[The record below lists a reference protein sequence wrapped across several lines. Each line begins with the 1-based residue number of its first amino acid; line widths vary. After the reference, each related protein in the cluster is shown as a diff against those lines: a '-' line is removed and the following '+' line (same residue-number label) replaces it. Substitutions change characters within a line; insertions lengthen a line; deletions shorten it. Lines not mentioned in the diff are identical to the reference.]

1 MAYYDAATFLS
12 TAQAITTTA
21 DSTLIYDT
29 CGVGV
34 GVAPTMIG
42 AGGLNTHCGFDIG
55 AGDGMAVPEVLWTVT
70 TTGTGA
76 GTITFSVSAAPDNG
90 SYAEG
95 TYQTLAATQAFVG
108 TSLKQGQQIKLIVPP
123 FPQGTGGTATQ
134 AAVAYVIPRFYKFT
148 YTVASSAT
156 VSVSGG
162 ILLNAPDA
170 RTVQIY
176 GNNYVST
183 L

>member
-21 DSTLIYDT
+21 DSTLVFDT

-42 AGGLNTHCGFDIG
+42 AGGVNTACGFDIG
-55 AGDGMAVPEVLWTVT
+55 AGDGIAVPEVLWTVT
-70 TTGTGA
+70 TAGVGA
-76 GTITFSVSAAPDNG
+76 GTIIFSIKAAPDNG

-95 TYQTLAATQAFVG
+95 TYQILASTQAFVLS
-108 TSLKQGQQIKLIVPP
+108 TLKLGQQIKLIVPP
-123 FPQGTGGTATQ
+123 FPQPNSATAF
-134 AAVAYVIPRFYKFT
+134 VVPRFYKFT
-148 YTVASSAT
+148 YTVSGST
-156 VSVSGG
+156 GVSVSGG